1 MNFKSMSV
9 LFWIQL
15 IHYEC
20 SFIEDFPE
28 RQLSHIDVIY
38 GRIVVFCTLM
48 TLLMSTIHNW
58 LVTLDKQISP
68 ICLVAVWTVLSE
80 VSRFLACCLLVIF
93 TTMFVSHDFN
103 EYWYLKSL
111 AFHNLADMLLC
122 PVRNQTME
130 SWHMWLITSNKLIFL
145 TLVWSSDVCC
155 FAD

>member
-1 MNFKSMSV
+1 MNIKSISV

-15 IHYEC
+15 MHYEC

-68 ICLVAVWTVLSE
+68 ICLVAVWTLVSE

-111 AFHNLADMLLC
+111 AFHNLGH
-122 PVRNQTME
+122 V
-130 SWHMWLITSNKLIFL
+130 TSSCAQSKNGMMTYLTHNKLAFL
-145 TLVWSSDVCC
+145 TMVWSSAACC
-155 FAD
+155 SSE

>member
-1 MNFKSMSV
+1 MHYTNVHLLRTSLSVSCLISMWSMV
-9 LFWIQL
+9 GLFYFAHLW
-15 IHYEC
+15 
-20 SFIEDFPE
+20 
-28 RQLSHIDVIY
+28 
-38 GRIVVFCTLM
+38 LM

-68 ICLVAVWTVLSE
+68 ICLVAVWTLVSE

>member
-1 MNFKSMSV
+1 M
-9 LFWIQL
+9 
-15 IHYEC
+15 HYEC

-28 RQLSHIDVIY
+28 RQLSHIDVIYVIY

-68 ICLVAVWTVLSE
+68 ICLVAVWTLVSE

-111 AFHNLADMLLC
+111 AFHNLEDMLLR

-130 SWHMWLITSNKLIFL
+130 SWHMWLITSWPSYFGVKLRCLLLLKIN
-145 TLVWSSDVCC
+145 
-155 FAD
+155 

>member
-1 MNFKSMSV
+1 M
-9 LFWIQL
+9 
-15 IHYEC
+15 HYKW
-20 SFIEDFPE
+20 SFIDDFPE

-68 ICLVAVWTVLSE
+68 ICLVAVWTLVSE

-111 AFHNLADMLLC
+111 AFHNLADMLLR

-130 SWHMWLITSNKLIFL
+130 SWHMWLIISWPYFGVKFWCLLFKKHKRKQK
-145 TLVWSSDVCC
+145 
-155 FAD
+155 